1 MADAIEVDRQAWREI
16 VRRLNR
22 LPQTAKQEIREA
34 ARAIAEDEAAR
45 IRSAGGRDDE
55 QSDAVA
61 SFVRARSDRLP
72 AIVAGGRK
80 KAGVSG
86 GATVSQLFYGAEF
99 GGQRRPTTQ
108 QFRPWRGRQGYWF
121 WPTLRADQARMM
133 ERWLGA
139 LTAIEREWGMG
150 E

>member
-1 MADAIEVDRQAWREI
+1 MADAIEIDRQAWREI

-45 IRSAGGRDDE
+45 IRSAGGSDDK

-61 SFVRARSDRLP
+61 SFVRARSDRMP

-86 GATVSQLFYGAEF
+86 GATVSELFFGAEF
-99 GGQRRPTTQ
+99 GGARRPTTR

-121 WPTLRADQARMM
+121 WPTLRADRGRMM

-139 LTAIEREWGMG
+139 LSAIEREWGVG

>member
-61 SFVRARSDRLP
+61 SFVRARSDRVP

-99 GGQRRPTTQ
+99 GGQQSEQAHELAVAFDRIQ
-108 QFRPWRGRQGYWF
+108 DEDV
-121 WPTLRADQARMM
+121 RAALVSEVKKLAWAARKQ
-133 ERWLGA
+133 R
-139 LTAIEREWGMG
+139 
-150 E
+150 